1 VVGVLNNLECCRN
14 TFTDKND
21 TDIVVHDSD
30 EIIDD
35 NSMAQIIDMTEGFEE
50 VTDDELPSTSHAT
63 PTTHC
68 LYTIEAF
75 IMHDYVSVIFI
86 SKCVST
92 TFQIIQWLHTI

>member
-1 VVGVLNNLECCRN
+1 MQPLNNFECCRN

-50 VTDDELPSTSHAT
+50 VTDDELPSDILNLERSC
-63 PTTHC
+63 C
-68 LYTIEAF
+68 LN
-75 IMHDYVSVIFI
+75 
-86 SKCVST
+86 
-92 TFQIIQWLHTI
+92 

>member
-1 VVGVLNNLECCRN
+1 L

-63 PTTHC
+63 PTTQC
-68 LYTIEAF
+68 LYTIETF
-75 IMHDYVSVIFI
+75 IDDSNEDDLKLFEPQRSCYRLCF
-86 SKCVST
+86 
-92 TFQIIQWLHTI
+92 

>member
-1 VVGVLNNLECCRN
+1 MRSPSVHVARPL
-14 TFTDKND
+14 TTPIWQND

-68 LYTIEAF
+68 QNE
-75 IMHDYVSVIFI
+75 
-86 SKCVST
+86 
-92 TFQIIQWLHTI
+92 